1 MQSARVVQRLAG
13 IRPRAHRLARLEW
26 LQYSYGCQCPA
37 PTCMQNTICHP
48 PPLPQVF
55 SKVGFTPAALQD
67 LHTQVSLG
75 VGLLVPLVLLILM
88 GITWLEG
95 LAPDTP
101 GERPV
106 WLTGVD
112 WGWTED
118 T

>member
-1 MQSARVVQRLAG
+1 VV
-13 IRPRAHRLARLEW
+13 
-26 LQYSYGCQCPA
+26 
-37 PTCMQNTICHP
+37 
-48 PPLPQVF
+48 